1 MEYERIINR
10 RVADVPP
17 SGIRKF
23 FDIVQKMPGAISL
36 GVGEPDFITPY
47 HIRNAAINS
56 IVDGETQYT
65 PNRGLLSLRKEI
77 SWYLEHR
84 YQTSYDPEKEILV
97 TVGAS
102 ESIDV
107 ALRAIV
113 SPGDEVLVPEPS
125 YVSYS
130 PSVIFAGG
138 RPVSVVTGQ
147 DNGFRLTAEAV
158 RAAITPRTKALIL
171 PYPNN
176 PTGGVMERAD
186 LEQLAQVV
194 RETGILVISDEIY
207 SELTYGGLTHVSFAS
222 LPGMRDYTLT
232 INGFSKSFA
241 MTGWRVG
248 YTCGPAELIA
258 VMTKVHQYG
267 ILCAPRQGQ
276 VAALEAL
283 KTGRERD
290 YEDVVRMRESYDRR
304 RRLMV
309 EGFRAMGL
317 DCFEPLG
324 AFYVF
329 PSIAKTGLTS
339 EEFCKRLLEEE
350 KVACV
355 PGTAFGPCGEG
366 HIRCSYATA
375 IDKLNTALDKMAHF
389 LSRLQAG

>member
-1 MEYERIINR
+1 MNYDRYLNA
-10 RVADVPP
+10 RVAAVPP
-17 SGIRKF
+17 SGIRRF
-23 FDIVQKMPGAISL
+23 FDLAATMKDTISL

-65 PNRGLLSLRKEI
+65 PNRGLLALREEI
-77 SWYLEHR
+77 SGYLQKR
-84 YQTSYDPEKEILV
+84 YQITYDPQKEILV

-107 ALRAIV
+107 ALRALI
-113 SPGDEVLVPEPS
+113 SDGDEVLVPEPS

-138 RPVSVVTGQ
+138 TPVGVETRENT
-147 DNGFRLTAEAV
+147 DFRLSAQRV
-158 RAAITPRTKALIL
+158 REAITPRTKALIL

-176 PTGGVMERAD
+176 PTGAVMGREE
-186 LEQLAQVV
+186 LEELAQVV
-194 RETGILVISDEIY
+194 RERELLVISDEIY
-207 SELTYGGLTHVSFAS
+207 SELTYGGKHVSFAS
-222 LPGMRDYTLT
+222 LPGMWPYTLT

-248 YTCGPAELIA
+248 YICGPGELIS
-258 VMTKVHQYG
+258 VMNKIHQYG

-276 VAALEAL
+276 AAALEAL
-283 KTGRERD
+283 RSGRENG
-290 YEDVVRMRESYDRR
+290 YEDVMQMRESYNRR

-309 EGFRAMGL
+309 DGLRKMGL
-317 DCFEPLG
+317 HCFEPRG

-329 PSIAKTGLTS
+329 PSIQSTGLSS
-339 EEFCKRLLEEE
+339 ETFCERLLQE
-350 KVACV
+350 KRVACV

-366 HIRCSYATA
+366 YIRCSYATA
-375 IDKLNTALDKMAHF
+375 VDKLNVALERMADFIQGLHQ
-389 LSRLQAG
+389 S

>member
-1 MEYERIINR
+1 MNYARYLNPQ
-10 RVADVPP
+10 VAAVPP
-17 SGIRKF
+17 SGIRRF
-23 FDIVQKMPGAISL
+23 FDLAATMKDTISL

-65 PNRGLLSLRKEI
+65 PNRGLLPLRREI
-77 SWYLEHR
+77 SEYLRGR
-84 YQTSYDPEKEILV
+84 YQTVYDPEQEILV

-107 ALRAIV
+107 ALRAIL

-138 RPVSVVTGQ
+138 VPVGVETRE
-147 DNGFRLTAEAV
+147 DTDFRLSAQRVREAV
-158 RAAITPRTKALIL
+158 TPQTKALIL

-176 PTGGVMERAD
+176 PTGAVMERAD
-186 LEQLAQVV
+186 LEALAEVV
-194 RETGILVISDEIY
+194 REKELLVISDEIY
-207 SELTYGGLTHVSFAS
+207 SELTYGGEHVSFAS
-222 LPGMRDYTLT
+222 LPDMWPYTLT

-248 YTCGPAELIA
+248 YICGPAELIG
-258 VMTKVHQYG
+258 VMNKIHQYG

-276 VAALEAL
+276 AAALEAL
-283 KTGRERD
+283 RTGRENN
-290 YEDVVRMRESYDRR
+290 YEDVRHMRDSYDRR

-309 EGFRAMGL
+309 DGL
-317 DCFEPLG
+317 RKLGLSCFEPRG

-329 PSIAKTGLTS
+329 PSIRATGLTS
-339 EEFCKRLLEEE
+339 EEFCERLLNEQH
-350 KVACV
+350 VACV

-375 IDKLNTALDKMAHF
+375 VDKLTVALERMKTF
-389 LSRLQAG
+389 LEHL

>member
-1 MEYERIINR
+1 VKYERYLNQS
-10 RVADVPP
+10 VATVPP
-17 SGIRKF
+17 SGIRRF
-23 FDIVQKMPGAISL
+23 FDMASTMKGAISL

-65 PNRGLLSLRKEI
+65 PNRGLLPLRREI

-84 YQTSYDPEKEILV
+84 YGMAYDPETEILV

-107 ALRAIV
+107 ALRVLV

-138 RPVSVVTGQ
+138 KPVGVETTQESS
-147 DNGFRLTAEAV
+147 FRLTAEAV
-158 RAAITPRTKALIL
+158 RRAITPRTKALIL

-176 PTGGVMERAD
+176 PTGAIMERED
-186 LEQLAQVV
+186 LEALAEVI
-194 RETGILVISDEIY
+194 REKEILVISDEIY
-207 SELTYGGLTHVSFAS
+207 SELTYGGRSHVSFAS
-222 LPGMRDYTLT
+222 LPGMMPYTLT
-232 INGFSKSFA
+232 LNGFSKSFA

-248 YTCGPAELIA
+248 YTCGPAEIIKE
-258 VMTKVHQYG
+258 MNKIHQYS

-283 KTGRERD
+283 RTGREHG
-290 YEDVVRMRESYDRR
+290 YEDVIHMRESYDRR

-309 EGFRAMGL
+309 DGFRSMGL
-317 DCFEPLG
+317 ECFEPLG

-339 EEFCKRLLEEE
+339 EDFCRRLLEEK

-375 IDKLNTALDKMAHF
+375 IDKLNTALDLMADF
-389 LSRLQAG
+389 LRTL

>member
-1 MEYERIINR
+1 MNYDRYLNA
-10 RVADVPP
+10 RVAAVPP
-17 SGIRKF
+17 SGIRRF
-23 FDIVQKMPGAISL
+23 FDLAATMKDTISL

-65 PNRGLLSLRKEI
+65 PNRGLLALREEI
-77 SWYLEHR
+77 SGYLQKR
-84 YQTSYDPEKEILV
+84 YQITYDPQKEILV

-107 ALRAIV
+107 ALRALI
-113 SPGDEVLVPEPS
+113 SDGDEVLVPEPS

-138 RPVSVVTGQ
+138 TPVGVETREDTDFHLSAQ
-147 DNGFRLTAEAV
+147 RV
-158 RAAITPRTKALIL
+158 REAITPRTKALIL

-176 PTGGVMERAD
+176 PTGAVMGREE
-186 LEQLAQVV
+186 LEELAQVV
-194 RETGILVISDEIY
+194 RERELLVISDEIY
-207 SELTYGGLTHVSFAS
+207 SELTYGGEHVSFAS
-222 LPGMRDYTLT
+222 LPGMWPYTLT

-248 YTCGPAELIA
+248 YICGPGELIS
-258 VMTKVHQYG
+258 VMNKIHQYG

-276 VAALEAL
+276 AAALEAL
-283 KTGRERD
+283 RSGRENG
-290 YEDVVRMRESYDRR
+290 YEDVRQMRESYNRR

-309 EGFRAMGL
+309 DGLRKMGL
-317 DCFEPLG
+317 HCFEPRG

-329 PSIAKTGLTS
+329 PSIQSTGLSS
-339 EEFCKRLLEEE
+339 ETFCERLLQE
-350 KVACV
+350 KRVACV

-366 HIRCSYATA
+366 YIRCSYATA
-375 IDKLNTALDKMAHF
+375 VDKLNVALERMADFVQGLHQ
-389 LSRLQAG
+389 S

>member
-1 MEYERIINR
+1 MNYDRYLNAAI
-10 RVADVPP
+10 AAVPP
-17 SGIRKF
+17 SGIRRF
-23 FDIVQKMPGAISL
+23 FDLAATMRDTISL

-77 SWYLEHR
+77 GLYLESR
-84 YQTSYDPEKEILV
+84 YQVSYDPEKEILV

-138 RPVSVVTGQ
+138 TPVGVETTQ
-147 DNGFRLTAEAV
+147 ETAFRLSADAV
-158 RAAITPRTKALIL
+158 RRAVTPRTKALIL

-176 PTGGVMERAD
+176 PTGGIMERSD
-186 LEQLAQVV
+186 LEALARVV
-194 RETGILVISDEIY
+194 EESGILVISDEIY
-207 SELTYGGLTHVSFAS
+207 SELTYGDRRHVSFAS
-222 LPGMRDYTLT
+222 LPGMKDYTLT

-248 YTCGPAELIA
+248 YTCGPAELIK
-258 VMTKVHQYG
+258 VMTKIHQYG

-283 KTGRERD
+283 RVGRENG
-290 YEDVVRMRESYDRR
+290 YEDVIHMRESYDRR

-309 EGFRAMGL
+309 DSFRQMGL
-317 DCFEPLG
+317 ECFEPLG

-329 PSIAKTGLTS
+329 PSIRQTGMTS
-339 EEFCKRLLEEE
+339 EAFCQKLLEE
-350 KVACV
+350 KRVACV

-375 IDKLNTALDKMAHF
+375 LDKLNTALDRMSDF
-389 LSRLQAG
+389 LREVGVG

>member
-1 MEYERIINR
+1 VNYQKFLNPDI
-10 RVADVPP
+10 AAVPP
-17 SGIRKF
+17 SGIRRF
-23 FDIVQKMPGAISL
+23 FDMASSMQDVISL

-56 IVDGETQYT
+56 IIDGETQYT
-65 PNRGLLSLRKEI
+65 PNRGLLPLRREI
-77 SWYLEHR
+77 SRYLQDR
-84 YQTSYDPEKEILV
+84 YATPYDPETEILV

-102 ESIDV
+102 ESIDT

-113 SPGDEVLVPEPS
+113 SPGDEVLVPQPS

-138 RPVSVVTGQ
+138 TPVGVETTKDTQ
-147 DNGFRLTAEAV
+147 FRLTAENV
-158 RAAITPRTKALIL
+158 LRAITPRTKALIL

-176 PTGGVMERAD
+176 PTGGIMGKSD
-186 LEQLAQVV
+186 LEALAEVV
-194 RETGILVISDEIY
+194 REKEILVISDEIY
-207 SELTYGGLTHVSFAS
+207 SELTYGENTHVSFAS
-222 LPGMRDYTLT
+222 LPGMKDYTLT

-248 YTCGPAELIA
+248 YICGPAALID
-258 VMTKVHQYG
+258 VMNKIHQYA

-283 KTGRERD
+283 RSGRENG
-290 YEDVVRMRESYDRR
+290 YADVVRMRESYDQR

-309 EGFRAMGL
+309 TSLRKMGL

-329 PSIAKTGLTS
+329 PDIRLTGLSS
-339 EEFCKRLLEEE
+339 EEFCRRLLEE
-350 KVACV
+350 KRVACV

-366 HIRCSYATA
+366 FVRCSYATGL
-375 IDKLNTALDKMAHF
+375 DKLTTALERMEAF
-389 LSRLQAG
+389 IASL